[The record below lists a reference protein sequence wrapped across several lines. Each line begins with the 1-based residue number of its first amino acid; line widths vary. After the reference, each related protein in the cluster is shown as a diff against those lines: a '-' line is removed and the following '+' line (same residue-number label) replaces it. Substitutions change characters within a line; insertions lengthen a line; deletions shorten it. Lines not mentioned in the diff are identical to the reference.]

1 LVVSGWVARLI
12 LRALERRNLEPPER
26 LLITAVVRLLMIGLT
41 TMVALDVCGYPISA
55 VIAGLGVLGVGMGFA
70 MQGLF
75 GNIIAG
81 VTLIFTKPFRV
92 GEYIEI
98 LGVQGLVSHM
108 DILST
113 TLLHTDQS
121 KVVIP
126 NHKIIGEVL
135 HNLGAVRQIN
145 LLVGVG
151 YQTDLKKARDL
162 VVQILTRNQRI
173 LPNPEPIVAVDAL
186 RDSAIAL
193 SVKSWVKVADY
204 EPAEGEIYEAI
215 VESFRRHQIE
225 LPFPR
230 RDIHVI
236 DASTPRKCSSH
247 ENAEKSK

>member
-1 LVVSGWVARLI
+1 
-12 LRALERRNLEPPER
+12 
-26 LLITAVVRLLMIGLT
+26 
-41 TMVALDVCGYPISA
+41 
-55 VIAGLGVLGVGMGFA
+55 MGFA

-236 DASTPRKCSSH
+236 DASTPRKSSSH